1 MSAVVISEPTPPRAT
16 GTPTSVGVGR
26 LALVELRRYLA
37 RAGVRWLVVG
47 MIAVVAMTAF
57 GAYRSSR
64 PATPAQRTQAQQA
77 YDQASA
83 DWRAN
88 GAAQIAGCQEAQAQA
103 RTTDPTAD
111 FGCQAMTA
119 PALDSFVPVRQTF
132 ADSAAGWLGQ
142 VSIFVL
148 LLALLIG
155 ATFVAAEFSTGSIS
169 TWLTFE
175 PRRVRVFAS
184 KVVVPALATGV
195 VVLAVAVLAIGA
207 FWAAV
212 AVNGS
217 AGAVTAQLWVD
228 LGNQAARLAC
238 AGAFAAA
245 GGALAFLL
253 RHTGAT
259 LGVVVGWLVAVDGIL
274 ASLFV
279 GLRRW
284 TTQISLTAWLQA
296 GVQEQ
301 VGATSCSSGPSGVT
315 TCNGTPVVV
324 SMTQGGLLLLAVL
337 VAVTALAL
345 LVFRR
350 RDVG

>member
-1 MSAVVISEPTPPRAT
+1 M
-16 GTPTSVGVGR
+16 
-26 LALVELRRYLA
+26 
-37 RAGVRWLVVG
+37 
-47 MIAVVAMTAF
+47 
-57 GAYRSSR
+57 
-64 PATPAQRTQAQQA
+64 
-77 YDQASA
+77 
-83 DWRAN
+83 
-88 GAAQIAGCQEAQAQA
+88 
-103 RTTDPTAD
+103 
-111 FGCQAMTA
+111 
-119 PALDSFVPVRQTF
+119 
-132 ADSAAGWLGQ
+132 
-142 VSIFVL
+142 
-148 LLALLIG
+148 
-155 ATFVAAEFSTGSIS
+155 
-169 TWLTFE
+169 
-175 PRRVRVFAS
+175 
-184 KVVVPALATGV
+184 
-195 VVLAVAVLAIGA
+195 AVLAIGA

-217 AGAVTAQLWVD
+217 VGAVTAQLWVD
-228 LGNQAARLAC
+228 LGDQAARLAC

-245 GGALAFLL
+245 VGAALAFLL

-337 VAVTALAL
+337 VVVTALGL